1 MAALA
6 PARPLVAR
14 VDITQN
20 PEEIAADILD
30 IWNAVEVAM
39 RALLGGSA
47 LGGQPLIQELRQRN
61 MISIEQAHALLD
73 FLAARDRVKRTE
85 YRPTSADIEAARE
98 AYNKLD
104 QGLRTEAASAGANA
118 TATAAIP
125 AAAVVTTDA
134 LGTPVPARRS
144 RIPWLPIGALL
155 LVLAAAG
162 AAWFFFE
169 RGGPSAAMR
178 RGQEAY
184 RDGRLA
190 LARTEFQDAANAR
203 PEDAMPHIWLGRVA
217 RDQGDLA
224 TAGREI
230 SRAVQLEQGNY
241 QAHREL
247 GSYFLTLRN
256 YDAARRAFVRAL
268 ELQPRDRTSMGYLGC
283 SLIRLN
289 RVDEGQRFLTR
300 AGQGPWIACAPPAP
314 AQGAPACS
322 DRRRDRVR
330 FRLKNLYLAFSP
342 AGARGGGIH
351 AHHWAW
357 RDHGAGGA

>member
-14 VDITQN
+14 VDIAQN

-30 IWNAVEVAM
+30 IWNAVEVGM

-85 YRPTSADIEAARE
+85 YRPTSADIAAARE

-104 QGLRTEAASAGANA
+104 QGLRSEAASAGANA
-118 TATAAIP
+118 PATAATAP
-125 AAAVVTTDA
+125 GAATVVTTDA
-134 LGTPVPARRS
+134 LGAPVPARRS
-144 RIPWLPIGALL
+144 RVPWLPIGALL
-155 LVLAAAG
+155 LVLLAAG

-169 RGGPSAAMR
+169 RGGPGAAMR

-184 RDGRLA
+184 NGGRLA

-203 PEDAMPHIWLGRVA
+203 PEEAMPHIWLGRVA
-217 RDQGDLA
+217 RDQGDFA

-230 SRAVQLEQGNY
+230 SRAVQLEPGNY

-247 GSYFLTLRN
+247 GSYFLTVRN
-256 YDAARRAFVRAL
+256 YDAARRSFVRAL
-268 ELQPRDRTSMGYLGC
+268 ELQPRDRTSLGYLGC

-300 AGQGPWIACAPPAP
+300 AGQGPWMACAPQAPAP
-314 AQGAPACS
+314 LQRPPA
-322 DRRRDRVR
+322 
-330 FRLKNLYLAFSP
+330 
-342 AGARGGGIH
+342 
-351 AHHWAW
+351 
-357 RDHGAGGA
+357 

>member
-14 VDITQN
+14 VDISQN
-20 PEEIAADILD
+20 SEEIAADLLD

-47 LGGQPLIQELRQRN
+47 LGGQPLVQELRQRN

-85 YRPTSADIEAARE
+85 YGPTSADVTAARE

-104 QGLRTEAASAGANA
+104 QGLRAEATAAGAGA
-118 TATAAIP
+118 TATAATAP
-125 AAAVVTTDA
+125 GTAAAAVTP
-134 LGTPVPARRS
+134 TPVPPPRRS

-155 LVLAAAG
+155 LVLLAAG

-184 RDGRLA
+184 RGGRLA
-190 LARTEFQDAANAR
+190 LARTEFQDAASAR

-217 RDQGDLA
+217 RDQGDFA

-230 SRAVQLEQGNY
+230 TRAVQVEPTNY

-247 GSYFLTLRN
+247 GSYFLTVRN
-256 YDAARRAFVRAL
+256 YDAARRSFVRAL
-268 ELQPRDRTSMGYLGC
+268 ELQPRDRTSLGYLGC
-283 SLIRLN
+283 SLIRLG
-289 RVDEGQRFLTR
+289 RPEEGQRFLVR
-300 AGQGPWIACAPPAP
+300 AGQGPWMACAPLVPQP
-314 AQGAPACS
+314 GQRS
-322 DRRRDRVR
+322 EER
-330 FRLKNLYLAFSP
+330 
-342 AGARGGGIH
+342 RGGKECR
-351 AHHWAW
+351 W
-357 RDHGAGGA
+357 

>member
-14 VDITQN
+14 VDIAQN
-20 PEEIAADILD
+20 AEEIAADILD

-47 LGGQPLIQELRQRN
+47 LGGQPLVQELRQRN

-85 YRPTSADIEAARE
+85 YRPTSADIDAARE

-104 QGLRTEAASAGANA
+104 QGLRAEAASAGANA
-118 TATAAIP
+118 TATTAAQGAP
-125 AAAVVTTDA
+125 APGAPATVVTTTA
-134 LGTPVPARRS
+134 APARRS

-155 LVLAAAG
+155 LVLVAAG

-178 RGQEAY
+178 RGTEAY
-184 RDGRLA
+184 RGGRLA
-190 LARTEFQDAANAR
+190 LARTEFQDAATAR
-203 PEDAMPHIWLGRVA
+203 PEDAMAHIWLGRVA

-230 SRAVQLEQGNY
+230 TRAVQLEPRNY

-247 GSYFLTLRN
+247 GSYFLTLRDYN
-256 YDAARRAFVRAL
+256 AARRSFVRAL

-283 SLIRLN
+283 SLIRLG
-289 RVDEGQRFLTR
+289 RADEGQRFLVR
-300 AGQGPWIACAPPAP
+300 AGEGPWRACAPPAP
-314 AQGAPACS
+314 MQMPRPPA
-322 DRRRDRVR
+322 
-330 FRLKNLYLAFSP
+330 
-342 AGARGGGIH
+342 
-351 AHHWAW
+351 
-357 RDHGAGGA
+357 

>member
-14 VDITQN
+14 LDIAQN

-30 IWNAVEVAM
+30 IWTAVEVAM

-47 LGGQPLIQELRQRN
+47 LGGQPLIQELRQQN

-85 YRPTSADIEAARE
+85 YRPTSADIAATRE

-104 QGLRTEAASAGANA
+104 QGLRAEAASAGANA
-118 TATAAIP
+118 TATAPP
-125 AAAVVTTDA
+125 AAGAATVVTTDA
-134 LGTPVPARRS
+134 LGAPLPARRS

-155 LVLAAAG
+155 LVLLAAG

-184 RDGRLA
+184 RGGRLA

-203 PEDAMPHIWLGRVA
+203 PEEAMPHIWLGRVA
-217 RDQGDLA
+217 RDQGDFA

-230 SRAVQLEQGNY
+230 SRAVQLESGNY

-247 GSYFLTLRN
+247 GSYFLTIRN
-256 YDAARRAFVRAL
+256 YDAARRSFVRAL

-289 RVDEGQRFLTR
+289 RVDEGLRFLTR
-300 AGQGPWIACAPPAP
+300 AGEGPWRACAPPAP
-314 AQGAPACS
+314 TQMQRPPA
-322 DRRRDRVR
+322 
-330 FRLKNLYLAFSP
+330 
-342 AGARGGGIH
+342 
-351 AHHWAW
+351 
-357 RDHGAGGA
+357 

>member
-14 VDITQN
+14 VDISQN
-20 PEEIAADILD
+20 SEEIAADLLD

-47 LGGQPLIQELRQRN
+47 LGGQPLVQELRQRN

-85 YRPTSADIEAARE
+85 YRPTSADVNAARD
-98 AYNKLD
+98 AYTKLD
-104 QGLRTEAASAGANA
+104 QGLRAEAAAGAGA
-118 TATAAIP
+118 TATGTTAPGAAP
-125 AAAVVTTDA
+125 PKVVP
-134 LGTPVPARRS
+134 TPVPPPRRS
-144 RIPWLPIGALL
+144 RIPWLPIGAVL
-155 LVLAAAG
+155 LVLVAAG
-162 AAWFFFE
+162 AAWYYFE
-169 RGGPSAAMR
+169 GGGPSAAMR
-178 RGQEAY
+178 RGIDAY
-184 RDGRLA
+184 NGGRLA

-217 RDQGDLA
+217 RDQGDFA

-230 SRAVQLEQGNY
+230 SRAVQLEPRNY

-268 ELQPRDRTSMGYLGC
+268 ELQPRDRTSLGYLGC
-283 SLIRLN
+283 SLIRLG
-289 RVDEGQRFLTR
+289 RLDEGQRFLVR
-300 AGQGPWIACAPPAP
+300 AGQGAWMACAPQAP
-314 AQGAPACS
+314 AQGAPATQ
-322 DRRRDRVR
+322 RP
-330 FRLKNLYLAFSP
+330 P
-342 AGARGGGIH
+342 A
-351 AHHWAW
+351 
-357 RDHGAGGA
+357 

>member
-14 VDITQN
+14 VDISQN
-20 PEEIAADILD
+20 PEEIAADLLD
-30 IWNAVEVAM
+30 IWNAVEVAL

-47 LGGQPLIQELRQRN
+47 LGGQPLVQELRQRN

-85 YRPTSADIEAARE
+85 YRPTSADIEAART
-98 AYNKLD
+98 AYTKLD
-104 QGLRTEAASAGANA
+104 EELRAEAASAAPSA
-118 TATAAIP
+118 TATAAP
-125 AAAVVTTDA
+125 AA
-134 LGTPVPARRS
+134 PVSTAAAGAAPLMRKS
-144 RIPWLPIGALL
+144 RIPWLPIAALL
-155 LVLAAAG
+155 LVLVAAG

-178 RGQEAY
+178 RGTEAY
-184 RDGRLA
+184 RGGRLA
-190 LARTEFQDAANAR
+190 LARTEFQDAATAR

-217 RDQGDLA
+217 RDQGDFA

-230 SRAVQLEQGNY
+230 SRAVALDPRNY

-256 YDAARRAFVRAL
+256 YDAARRSFVRAL

-283 SLIRLN
+283 SLIRLG
-289 RVDEGQRFLTR
+289 RLDEGMRFLTR
-300 AGQGPWIACAPPAP
+300 AGQGPWLSCAPQAPMPMQRPPA
-314 AQGAPACS
+314 
-322 DRRRDRVR
+322 
-330 FRLKNLYLAFSP
+330 
-342 AGARGGGIH
+342 
-351 AHHWAW
+351 
-357 RDHGAGGA
+357 

>member
-14 VDITQN
+14 VDIAQN
-20 PEEIAADILD
+20 PEETAADILD
-30 IWNAVEVAM
+30 IWTAVEVGM

-47 LGGQPLIQELRQRN
+47 LGGQPLIQELRQQN

-85 YRPTSADIEAARE
+85 YRPTSADIAAARE
-98 AYNKLD
+98 AYTKLD
-104 QGLRTEAASAGANA
+104 HGLRAEAASAGANA
-118 TATAAIP
+118 TATAAP
-125 AAAVVTTDA
+125 AAGAATVVTTDA
-134 LGTPVPARRS
+134 LGAPVAARRS

-155 LVLAAAG
+155 LVLLAAG

-184 RDGRLA
+184 RGGRLA
-190 LARTEFQDAANAR
+190 LARTEFQDAATAR

-217 RDQGDLA
+217 RDQGDVA

-230 SRAVQLEQGNY
+230 SRAVQLEPGNY

-247 GSYFLTLRN
+247 GSYFLTVRN
-256 YDAARRAFVRAL
+256 YDAARRSFVRAL

-283 SLIRLN
+283 SLIRLQ

-300 AGQGPWIACAPPAP
+300 AGQGPWMACAPQAPP
-314 AQGAPACS
+314 AQGAPAMQ
-322 DRRRDRVR
+322 RP
-330 FRLKNLYLAFSP
+330 P
-342 AGARGGGIH
+342 A
-351 AHHWAW
+351 
-357 RDHGAGGA
+357 

>member
-14 VDITQN
+14 VDIAQN

-61 MISIEQAHALLD
+61 MISIDQAHALLD

-85 YRPTSADIEAARE
+85 YRPTSADIDAARE

-104 QGLRTEAASAGANA
+104 QGLRAEAASAGAS
-118 TATAAIP
+118 ATAATARAP
-125 AAAVVTTDA
+125 GASAATVVTTEA
-134 LGTPVPARRS
+134 SPARRS

-178 RGQEAY
+178 RGTEAY
-184 RDGRLA
+184 RGGRLA

-217 RDQGDLA
+217 RDQGDFA

-230 SRAVQLEQGNY
+230 SRAVQLEPSNY

-256 YDAARRAFVRAL
+256 YDAARRSFVRAL

-283 SLIRLN
+283 SLIRLG
-289 RVDEGQRFLTR
+289 RPDEGQRFLTR
-300 AGQGPWIACAPPAP
+300 AGEGPWIACAPQAMPMQRPPA
-314 AQGAPACS
+314 
-322 DRRRDRVR
+322 
-330 FRLKNLYLAFSP
+330 
-342 AGARGGGIH
+342 
-351 AHHWAW
+351 
-357 RDHGAGGA
+357 

>member
-14 VDITQN
+14 VDIAQN

-47 LGGQPLIQELRQRN
+47 LGGQPLVQELRQRN

-85 YRPTSADIEAARE
+85 YQPTSADIAAARE
-98 AYNKLD
+98 AYDKLD
-104 QGLRTEAASAGANA
+104 QGLRSEAASAGASA
-118 TATAAIP
+118 TATAATAP
-125 AAAVVTTDA
+125 GAATVVTTDA
-134 LGTPVPARRS
+134 LGAPVPARRS
-144 RIPWLPIGALL
+144 RVPWLPIGALL
-155 LVLAAAG
+155 LVLLAAG

-184 RDGRLA
+184 HGGRLA

-203 PEDAMPHIWLGRVA
+203 PEEALPHIWLGRVA
-217 RDQGDLA
+217 RDQGDFA

-230 SRAVQLEQGNY
+230 SRAVQLEPDNY

-247 GSYFLTLRN
+247 GSYFLTIRN
-256 YDAARRAFVRAL
+256 YDAARRSFVRAL

-300 AGQGPWIACAPPAP
+300 AGQGPWMACAPQTPAP
-314 AQGAPACS
+314 LQRPPA
-322 DRRRDRVR
+322 
-330 FRLKNLYLAFSP
+330 
-342 AGARGGGIH
+342 
-351 AHHWAW
+351 
-357 RDHGAGGA
+357 

>member
-14 VDITQN
+14 VDISQN
-20 PEEIAADILD
+20 PEEIAADLLD
-30 IWNAVEVAM
+30 IWNAVEVAL

-47 LGGQPLIQELRQRN
+47 LGGQPLVQELRQRN

-85 YRPTSADIEAARE
+85 YRPTSADIEVART
-98 AYNKLD
+98 AYTRLD
-104 QGLRTEAASAGANA
+104 EGLRAEAASAGAR
-118 TATAAIP
+118 TTAAP
-125 AAAVVTTDA
+125 AAAPVGA
-134 LGTPVPARRS
+134 PGTGAPIPVPPPRRS

-155 LVLAAAG
+155 LVLIAAG
-162 AAWFFFE
+162 AAWYFFE
-169 RGGPSAAMR
+169 GGGPSAAMR
-178 RGQEAY
+178 RGTEAY
-184 RDGRLA
+184 RGGRLA
-190 LARTEFQDAANAR
+190 FARTEFQDAANAR

-230 SRAVQLEQGNY
+230 SRAVQLEPRNY

-256 YDAARRAFVRAL
+256 YDAARRSFVRAL

-283 SLIRLN
+283 SLIRLG
-289 RVDEGQRFLTR
+289 RLDEGQRFLTR
-300 AGQGPWIACAPPAP
+300 AGQGPWMACAPQAPMPLQRPPA
-314 AQGAPACS
+314 
-322 DRRRDRVR
+322 
-330 FRLKNLYLAFSP
+330 
-342 AGARGGGIH
+342 
-351 AHHWAW
+351 
-357 RDHGAGGA
+357 

>member
-30 IWNAVEVAM
+30 IWNAVEVAL
-39 RALLGGSA
+39 RALVGGSA
-47 LGGQPLIQELRQRN
+47 LGGQPLIQELRQQN

-85 YRPTSADIEAARE
+85 YRPTSADIDAARE
-98 AYNKLD
+98 AYNRLD
-104 QGLRTEAASAGANA
+104 QGLRAEAASAGANA
-118 TATAAIP
+118 TATAAATP
-125 AAAVVTTDA
+125 GVTTAPVVTGEVT
-134 LGTPVPARRS
+134 PARRS
-144 RIPWLPIGALL
+144 RVPWLPIGALL
-155 LVLAAAG
+155 LVLVAAG

-178 RGQEAY
+178 RGTEAY
-184 RDGRLA
+184 RSGRLA

-203 PEDAMPHIWLGRVA
+203 PEDPMPHIWLGRVA

-230 SRAVQLEQGNY
+230 SRAVQLEPGSY

-256 YDAARRAFVRAL
+256 YDAARRSFVRAL

-289 RVDEGQRFLTR
+289 RVDEGQRFLIR
-300 AGQGPWIACAPPAP
+300 AGQGPWMACAPQAPP
-314 AQGAPACS
+314 AQGAPATQ
-322 DRRRDRVR
+322 RP
-330 FRLKNLYLAFSP
+330 P
-342 AGARGGGIH
+342 A
-351 AHHWAW
+351 
-357 RDHGAGGA
+357 

>member
-14 VDITQN
+14 VDISQN
-20 PEEIAADILD
+20 SEEIAADLLD

-47 LGGQPLIQELRQRN
+47 LGGQPLVQELRQRN
-61 MISIEQAHALLD
+61 IISIEQAHALLD

-85 YRPTSADIEAARE
+85 YRPTNADIDAARD

-104 QGLRTEAASAGANA
+104 QGLRTEAASAGG
-118 TATAAIP
+118 TATAATAAP
-125 AAAVVTTDA
+125 APVTVA
-134 LGTPVPARRS
+134 PTPVPPPRRS
-144 RIPWLPIGALL
+144 RVPWLPLGALL
-155 LVLAAAG
+155 LVLVAAG

-178 RGQEAY
+178 RGMEAY
-184 RDGRLA
+184 RGGRLA

-203 PEDAMPHIWLGRVA
+203 PQEAAPHIWLGRVA
-217 RDQGDLA
+217 RDQGDFA

-230 SRAVQLEQGNY
+230 TRAVQLEPRNY

-256 YDAARRAFVRAL
+256 YDAARRSFVRAL
-268 ELQPRDRTSMGYLGC
+268 EIQPRDRTSMGYLGC
-283 SLIRLN
+283 SLIRMGRL
-289 RVDEGQRFLTR
+289 DEGQRFLAR
-300 AGQGPWIACAPPAP
+300 AGQGPWMSCAPPAP
-314 AQGAPACS
+314 VQMQRPPA
-322 DRRRDRVR
+322 
-330 FRLKNLYLAFSP
+330 
-342 AGARGGGIH
+342 
-351 AHHWAW
+351 
-357 RDHGAGGA
+357 

>member
-20 PEEIAADILD
+20 PEESAADILD

-47 LGGQPLIQELRQRN
+47 LGGQPLIQELRQQN

-85 YRPTSADIEAARE
+85 YRPTSADIAAARE

-104 QGLRTEAASAGANA
+104 QGLRAEAASAGANA
-118 TATAAIP
+118 TATAAAVPGATVAP
-125 AAAVVTTDA
+125 AVTGEVA
-134 LGTPVPARRS
+134 PARRS

-155 LVLAAAG
+155 LVLVAAG

-184 RDGRLA
+184 RGGRLA

-203 PEDAMPHIWLGRVA
+203 PENAMPHIWLGRVA
-217 RDQGDLA
+217 RDQGDFA

-230 SRAVQLEQGNY
+230 SRAVQLEPSNY

-247 GSYFLTLRN
+247 GSYFLTIRN
-256 YDAARRAFVRAL
+256 YDAARRSFVRAL
-268 ELQPRDRTSMGYLGC
+268 ELNPRDRTSMGYLGC

-289 RVDEGQRFLTR
+289 RADEGQRFLIR
-300 AGQGPWIACAPPAP
+300 AGEGPWRACAPQAP
-314 AQGAPACS
+314 LQGAPATQ
-322 DRRRDRVR
+322 RP
-330 FRLKNLYLAFSP
+330 P
-342 AGARGGGIH
+342 A
-351 AHHWAW
+351 
-357 RDHGAGGA
+357 

>member
-1 MAALA
+1 MITAHHRAAMAALA

-14 VDITQN
+14 VDISQN
-20 PEEIAADILD
+20 AEEIAADILD

-47 LGGQPLIQELRQRN
+47 LGGQPLVQELRQRN

-85 YRPTSADIEAARE
+85 YRPTSADIDAARE

-104 QGLRTEAASAGANA
+104 QGLRAEAASAGAS
-118 TATAAIP
+118 ATAAP
-125 AAAVVTTDA
+125 AAPGAPAATVVTTT
-134 LGTPVPARRS
+134 GTPARRS

-155 LVLAAAG
+155 LVLGAAG
-162 AAWFFFE
+162 AAWYFFE

-184 RDGRLA
+184 HGGRLA

-217 RDQGDLA
+217 RDQGDFA

-230 SRAVQLEQGNY
+230 SRAVQLEPRNY

-247 GSYFLTLRN
+247 GSYFLTRRD
-256 YDAARRAFVRAL
+256 YDAARRSFVRAL
-268 ELQPRDRTSMGYLGC
+268 ELEPRDRTSMGYLGC
-283 SLIRLN
+283 SLMRLG
-289 RVDEGQRFLTR
+289 RLDEGQRFLTR
-300 AGQGPWIACAPPAP
+300 AGEGPWRACAPQAPVQMQRPPA
-314 AQGAPACS
+314 
-322 DRRRDRVR
+322 
-330 FRLKNLYLAFSP
+330 
-342 AGARGGGIH
+342 
-351 AHHWAW
+351 
-357 RDHGAGGA
+357 

>member
-14 VDITQN
+14 VDIAQHS
-20 PEEIAADILD
+20 EEIAADLLD

-39 RALLGGSA
+39 RALLGGSSLSGQA
-47 LGGQPLIQELRQRN
+47 LVQELRQRN

-85 YRPTSADIEAARE
+85 YRPTSADVNAARE

-104 QGLRTEAASAGANA
+104 QGLRAEAASAGANA
-118 TATAAIP
+118 TATATAASGAPP
-125 AAAVVTTDA
+125 AKVVPTQ
-134 LGTPVPARRS
+134 VPPSRRS

-155 LVLAAAG
+155 LVLVAAG
-162 AAWFFFE
+162 AAWYYFE
-169 RGGPSAAMR
+169 GGGPSAAMR
-178 RGQEAY
+178 RGMEAY
-184 RDGRLA
+184 RGGRLA

-203 PEDAMPHIWLGRVA
+203 PEDAVPHIWLGRVA
-217 RDQGDLA
+217 RDQGDFA

-230 SRAVQLEQGNY
+230 SRAVQLDQRNY

-283 SLIRLN
+283 SLIRLG
-289 RVDEGQRFLTR
+289 RVAEGQRFLVR
-300 AGQGPWIACAPPAP
+300 AGQGPWMACAPQAP
-314 AQGAPACS
+314 AQGAPAMQQP
-322 DRRRDRVR
+322 
-330 FRLKNLYLAFSP
+330 P
-342 AGARGGGIH
+342 A
-351 AHHWAW
+351 
-357 RDHGAGGA
+357 